1 MIFIFPFNCLKVSKI
16 LRNIYTLNFL
26 LSLLVSEETSNCLE
40 NCERWKEKCNENRIN
55 RRLRPPNLLLLSAKD
70 QQLLLTRNSAAFSA
84 DYGPFLPRQSRH
96 SQSPLASPFWAAA
109 ARNADSFVPSAADS

>member
-1 MIFIFPFNCLKVSKI
+1 MYSYARLVKNRKGFII
-16 LRNIYTLNFL
+16 LLIKK
-26 LSLLVSEETSNCLE
+26 TSNCLE

-55 RRLRPPNLLLLSAKD
+55 RRLRPPNILLLSAED
-70 QQLLLTRNSAAFSA
+70 QQLLLTHNSAAFAA

-109 ARNADSFVPSAADS
+109 ARNANPFVPSAADS